1 VRWTTEF
8 CLALGY
14 TTLFGSVL
22 AWLLFYYALRRLP
35 AGMTG
40 LGTLATPVLGV
51 LCAALQLGERPTAL
65 ELAGML
71 LIACALAM
79 LAWVPTS
86 R

>member
-1 VRWTTEF
+1 
-8 CLALGY
+8 LGY
-14 TTLFGSVL
+14 TTLFGSVF

-51 LCAALQLGERPTAL
+51 IAASIQLGERPRPI

-71 LIACALAM
+71 LIACALTM
-79 LAWVPTS
+79 LAWSPARTAQ
-86 R
+86 